1 MLPRQFKLTNSK
13 GEVLDLLN
21 QNGPMFFEPE
31 GLGYEDTS
39 DWLRLGTTFLPVNV
53 ALGQRSIAGKM
64 YFLGEDKAYKTY
76 FDFVRFVRNSPLT
89 MEYTT
94 HDTFYIDVVAQSIDK
109 TELTTYGVL
118 ECKIKFTALGPFYK
132 YVTTSYTPQEQLV
145 PANIVDDIDDQIVDS
160 NANQLITGVP
170 NYDDTYDYVYSDI
183 YPREDLNSVSMDI
196 ETVEDS
202 PMRITIYGPCT
213 NPVWQQYVDGH
224 LIASGKYNGILEQDD
239 YLVVDPTVVPYKIY
253 MFDHDGSVISDMY
266 GSCDFST
273 ERFLFAKG
281 GSNSIS
287 VSHEGVDEEIRFTV
301 EVKMCYASV

>member
-53 ALGQRSIAGKM
+53 ALGQRSITGKM
-64 YFLGEDKAYKTY
+64 YFLGEDKAYKMY
-76 FDFVRFVRNSPLT
+76 FDFVRFVRSSPLT

-94 HDTFYIDVVAQSIDK
+94 HDTFFIDVIAQSIDK
-109 TELTTYGVL
+109 TELNEYGVL
-118 ECKIKFTALGPFYK
+118 ECGIVFSALGPFYK
-132 YVTTSYTPQEQLV
+132 YSTTSYVPQERLE
-145 PANIVDDIDDQIVDS
+145 PGNIIDNDADRIIDS
-160 NANQLITGVP
+160 DTNRLFTGVP
-170 NYDDTYDYVYSDI
+170 NYGTTYDYVYSDV
-183 YPREDLNSVSMDI
+183 YPREDLNTVSMDL
-196 ETVEDS
+196 ETAEDS

-213 NPVWQQYVDGH
+213 NPVWQQYVDGG
-224 LIASGKYNGILEQDD
+224 LVASGKYNGILEQND

-253 MFDHDGSVISDMY
+253 MFDHDGSVVSDMY

-273 ERFLFAKG
+273 ERFLFAKN

-287 VSHEGVDEEIRFTV
+287 VSHEGVDSEVRFTV